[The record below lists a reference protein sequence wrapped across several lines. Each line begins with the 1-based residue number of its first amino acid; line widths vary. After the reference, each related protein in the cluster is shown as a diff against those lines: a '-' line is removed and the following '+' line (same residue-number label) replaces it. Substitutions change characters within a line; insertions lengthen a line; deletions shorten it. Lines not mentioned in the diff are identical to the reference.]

1 MADMAQ
7 VLDGVAR
14 RVFTLALRDN
24 RCGELLS
31 HLFDGGGVT
40 VDVSTGEMILLPAD
54 LLTQFSDGPE
64 EPEEITPQL

>member
-1 MADMAQ
+1 MTDMTQ
-7 VLDGVAR
+7 TLDAVAR

-40 VDVSTGEMILLPAD
+40 IDGTTGEMILLPAD
-54 LLTQFSDGPE
+54 RYGTGS
-64 EPEEITPQL
+64 